1 LLTWEVEAIVVAY
14 VNPAFLKTAEKEYG
28 ILEEYGLTREMST
41 ENLEGAR
48 ID

>member
-1 LLTWEVEAIVVAY
+1 LTWEVEAVVVAY
-14 VNPAFLKTAEKEYG
+14 VNPPFLKTAVKEYAV
-28 ILEEYGLTREMST
+28 LEEYGLTREMST